1 MDIQLDKG
9 LQLNDDDL
17 KKAFRAIG
25 KLFIQEC
32 RMLLNSS
39 SISTDDMSKEEQAA
53 LPHNITGQLA
63 NSLKYSVRSKKGA
76 VWLKISANTR
86 YATALFAGSTRKDGT
101 KVAARPLFDIVMER
115 IKPKINSAIRNAI
128 LIVPSKS

>member
-17 KKAFRAIG
+17 KKAFRSIG
-25 KLFIQEC
+25 KLFVREC
-32 RMLLNSS
+32 RLLLNSS
-39 SISTDDMSKEEQAA
+39 SISTDDMSEAEQAA

-63 NSLKYSVRSKKGA
+63 NSLKFTVRSKKGA

-101 KVAARPLFDIVMER
+101 KVAARPLFDIVMDR
-115 IKPKINSAIRNAI
+115 IKPNINSEIRKAI
-128 LIVPSKS
+128 LIIPVK